1 MAWADFPDARH
12 SVGLL
17 QRSLQRGRLGHAYLF
32 TSDSLPLLERVA
44 RELARSVTC
53 APPGSD
59 PTAVRVDAC
68 GVCSSCRR
76 SASGQH
82 PDVYWLRAESKLRV
96 IKVEQVR
103 ELIGAMQLKPAEG
116 RAKVGVLVG
125 ADRLNA
131 QGANAFLKTLE
142 EPPPR
147 SLLILLST
155 APERLLETI
164 VSRCLRLSFPA
175 DARPDPDQIAWL
187 DALTTELTV
196 PPRSFLARYRLL
208 DSVLR
213 RLAVLRE
220 SAEAAVGARAQA
232 ADPADVD
239 PDVREQWEEE
249 AKAAVEAEYRRL
261 RGETLGNLQ
270 SWLRDVWWM
279 TQSREA
285 HLLTLP
291 ALADRTVQVAD
302 RLDPVRAQANLDVL
316 EQTQS
321 MLHTNVQ
328 EALALEVAMLR
339 LHL

>member
-1 MAWADFPDARH
+1 
-12 SVGLL
+12 
-17 QRSLQRGRLGHAYLF
+17 
-32 TSDSLPLLERVA
+32 
-44 RELARSVTC
+44 
-53 APPGSD
+53 
-59 PTAVRVDAC
+59 
-68 GVCSSCRR
+68 
-76 SASGQH
+76 
-82 PDVYWLRAESKLRV
+82 
-96 IKVEQVR
+96 
-103 ELIGAMQLKPAEG
+103 
-116 RAKVGVLVG
+116 
-125 ADRLNA
+125 
-131 QGANAFLKTLE
+131 
-142 EPPPR
+142 
-147 SLLILLST
+147 LILLST

-175 DARPDPDQIAWL
+175 DASPDPDQIAWL
-187 DALTTELTV
+187 EALTSELTV
-196 PPRSFLARYRLL
+196 PPQSFLARYRLL
-208 DSVLR
+208 DGVLR
-213 RLAVLRE
+213 RLAILRE

-279 TQSREA
+279 TQSRET

-291 ALADRTVQVAD
+291 ALAARTAQVAD
-302 RLDPVRAQANLDVL
+302 RLDPVRAQANLDVI